1 MVWVWYDDGVVMM
14 WRWWYIDPRIET
26 WLWNGN
32 GVEWV
37 RMVLKLDQPL
47 L

>member
-1 MVWVWYDDGVVMM
+1 MVWVWYDDGVGMVVY
-14 WRWWYIDPRIET
+14 RS

-37 RMVLKLDQPL
+37 WEWCENLTNGYYVLDMLNT
-47 L
+47 